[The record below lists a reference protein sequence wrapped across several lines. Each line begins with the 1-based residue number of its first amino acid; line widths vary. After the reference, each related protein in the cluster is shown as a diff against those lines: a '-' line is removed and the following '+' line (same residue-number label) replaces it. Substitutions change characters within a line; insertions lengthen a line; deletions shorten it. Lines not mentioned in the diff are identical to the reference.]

1 MFNSRPIY
9 PNPGI
14 SALLSVWVSDVEPLL
29 GRERVAVVVVTIL
42 GVPVQVE
49 LVFCP
54 FVCGAVLEVTEAGAV
69 PVGAPPPDP
78 VPVPARGGT
87 VVFWVPDVDPVIVRG
102 SIAVES
108 PFFAFFVC
116 PVVEVDIAVFSPRV
130 VGVKVF
136 FPFRAHPGP
145 YITTLP
151 AHLGPV
157 FRVPDVEDTVVVDK
171 VKTPVSVPRVP
182 NGVCPGVF
190 FKFVVQEAI
199 AVAIKGVA
207 MSCPCPAS
215 ALIAPLGPE
224 SWIVDIEPAIITV
237 ESLVVD
243 QVVEV
248 DFVE

>member
-1 MFNSRPIY
+1 M
-9 PNPGI
+9 
-14 SALLSVWVSDVEPLL
+14 
-29 GRERVAVVVVTIL
+29 
-42 GVPVQVE
+42 
-49 LVFCP
+49 
-54 FVCGAVLEVTEAGAV
+54 
-69 PVGAPPPDP
+69 
-78 VPVPARGGT
+78 
-87 VVFWVPDVDPVIVRG
+87 
-102 SIAVES
+102 
-108 PFFAFFVC
+108 
-116 PVVEVDIAVFSPRV
+116 
-130 VGVKVF
+130 
-136 FPFRAHPGP
+136 
-145 YITTLP
+145 P

-207 MSCPCPAS
+207 MSCPCPAP

-243 QVVEV
+243 QVVVV
-248 DFVE
+248 DFVARVVLGEYMGVFGICLSHCSGNRSKSRSLIGGSESSGLSSSRHDSKYLCRSFHV